1 MSQHQRMF
9 HSIVINLEEQ
19 NKEMMS
25 KLRGMQSQDTTAA
38 GEGMQMQLNRL
49 KSLMETIFSGKEG
62 RGGGEPRAGSVS
74 LSEPSMVEST
84 PLPRQDTPLCT
95 VMVKK
100 MDPGLRELVHVAGGA
115 SMRDRAT

>member
-25 KLRGMQSQDTTAA
+25 RLRQGTPHSSHDTTAAAA

-49 KSLMETIFSGKEG
+49 KSLMETIFSGKDG
-62 RGGGEPRAGSVS
+62 KGGGGGGGGELRAGSVS

-84 PLPRQDTPLCT
+84 PLPRQDTCAPII
-95 VMVKK
+95 VMALKI
-100 MDPGLRELVHVAGGA
+100 
-115 SMRDRAT
+115 